1 MGNYSAVSLYV
12 NHLLGDITDTKTSL
26 DFIKDMAMASSKTL
40 LFVSTAFVLTAVSV
54 VSMAQTASKS
64 PFANKKPKAWEQ
76 PSAPAPTQ
84 AQPPQYKAP
93 SYQQPSYQP
102 PPAPTAKP
110 HGYTYQAPSQYQ
122 PAPLPAQPSQPSVK
136 TSSAPAPQQPSYQYQ
151 APSSPYQAPTAGNTA
166 PSNMAGGS
174 YYPGKAPAQ
183 PNYQPQP
190 TYNQPAYASPY
201 GQQQA
206 AQAQPQRAAP
216 ALRGAS
222 SPYGESRSW
231 LSRIGLGN
239 VETSLEGHAK
249 GGVAYVDNNGSD
261 VESVV
266 DIDVRAEA
274 SAITQGGLEYGAGL
288 RVRAQRDRHRHG
300 FGGRVGDCPAADPAC
315 TGVLVGADTRAVK
328 GHTGQFYTDG
338 RTDTKETEFALE
350 GAYIFLRSS
359 YGDIVFGRDDG
370 SAALFSLGAP
380 SLVAINASNSPVD
393 YTGLDSVK
401 TVNDAS
407 GFATKVAYTTP
418 RLLGDQI
425 GVGVQMGV
433 SYAPTSRAC
442 GVDYCVRENGIGAD
456 DPFAPE
462 IKNVIEVGVALDRK
476 FDNGLS
482 VELTG
487 TYARGSDDSGLAV
500 FDDLQTYGAGLEI
513 KAGDWVFGSSFL
525 NSNNGFAG
533 QGDYNAYD
541 AGLTWKPGKLG
552 FTASYGHADDDI
564 AHITSDQGVF
574 AVSYDIGKFRLG
586 SGVQYIDR
594 TVPFITPTGR
604 DKRSEDALALFIEG
618 GVTF

>member
-1 MGNYSAVSLYV
+1 
-12 NHLLGDITDTKTSL
+12 
-26 DFIKDMAMASSKTL
+26 MASSKTL
-40 LFVSTAFVLTAVSV
+40 LIASTALVLTAVSV
-54 VSMAQTASKS
+54 VSMAQTVSKS
-64 PFANKKPKAWEQ
+64 PFASSKPKPWEQ
-76 PSAPAPTQ
+76 QSAPVQAPATQ
-84 AQPPQYKAP
+84 QAPQ
-93 SYQQPSYQP
+93 YQQPQYQQPQYQAPAYQP
-102 PPAPTAKP
+102 PAQPAKP
-110 HGYTYQAPSQYQ
+110 SGYNQAPSQYY
-122 PAPLPAQPSQPSVK
+122 PAPMPAKPPAVK
-136 TSSAPAPQQPSYQYQ
+136 APPAPTPQPSYQYQ
-151 APSSPYQAPTAGNTA
+151 APASQYQAPASGAA
-166 PSNMAGGS
+166 PRNLAGGA
-174 YYPGKAPAQ
+174 YYPGKPQAQ
-183 PNYQPQP
+183 PAYTQPP
-190 TYNQPAYASPY
+190 YASPY
-201 GQQQA
+201 GQPQNSQQ
-206 AQAQPQRAAP
+206 QYGQQRAPQTQQTANAA

-222 SPYGESRSW
+222 NPYGTKKRSW
-231 LSRIGLGN
+231 LSRAGFDNI
-239 VETSLEGHAK
+239 ETSLTGHAK
-249 GGVAYVDNNGSD
+249 AGIAGVDRNGTD

-266 DIDVRAEA
+266 DIDVRGEV

-288 RVRAQRDRHRHG
+288 RVRAQRDRYRHG

-315 TGVLVGADTRAVK
+315 NGVLVGTDTRAVK

-338 RTDTKETEFALE
+338 RVDRKETEFALE

-359 YGDIVFGRDDG
+359 YGDVVFGRDDG

-380 SLVAINASNSPVD
+380 TLVAVNASNSPVD

-407 GFATKVAYTTP
+407 GFATKIAYTTP

-425 GVGVQMGV
+425 GVGVQLGM

-476 FDNGLS
+476 FENGLS

-533 QGDYNAYD
+533 QGEYNAYD

-564 AHITSDQGVF
+564 AHITSDQGVL
-574 AVSYDIGKFRLG
+574 AVSYDIGDFRLG
-586 SGVQYIDR
+586 TGVQYINR

>member
-1 MGNYSAVSLYV
+1 
-12 NHLLGDITDTKTSL
+12 
-26 DFIKDMAMASSKTL
+26 MASSKTL
-40 LFVSTAFVLTAVSV
+40 LIVSSALVLTAVSV
-54 VSMAQTASKS
+54 VSMAQTVSKS
-64 PFANKKPKAWEQ
+64 PFANKKPKPWEQ
-76 PSAPAPTQ
+76 QSAPVPAPAQPQYQAPTYQ
-84 AQPPQYKAP
+84 PPATPAQPKGY
-93 SYQQPSYQP
+93 SYQP
-102 PPAPTAKP
+102 
-110 HGYTYQAPSQYQ
+110 PSQYQ
-122 PAPLPAQPSQPSVK
+122 PAPMPAQPAPSA
-136 TSSAPAPQQPSYQYQ
+136 SAPQPPYQYQ
-151 APSSPYQAPTAGNTA
+151 APASPYQTPTVGAA
-166 PSNMAGGS
+166 PSNLAGGS
-174 YYPGKAPAQ
+174 YYPGKQPAQ
-183 PNYQPQP
+183 PNYAQPP
-190 TYNQPAYASPY
+190 YASPY
-201 GQQQA
+201 SQQQA
-206 AQAQPQRAAP
+206 APKQQAARTPT
-216 ALRGAS
+216 LRGPS
-222 SPYGESRSW
+222 NPYGTKQRSW
-231 LSRIGLGN
+231 LSRAGFDN
-239 VETSLEGHAK
+239 VETSLTGHAK
-249 GGVAYVDNNGSD
+249 AGVAGVDRNGTSLENGTN
-261 VESVV
+261 VESIV
-266 DIDVRAEA
+266 DIDVRGEV

-288 RVRAQRDRHRHG
+288 RVRAQRDRYRHG

-315 TGVLVGADTRAVK
+315 NGVLVGADTRAVK

-338 RTDTKETEFALE
+338 RADVKETEFALE
-350 GAYIFLRSS
+350 GAYVFLRSS
-359 YGDIVFGRDDG
+359 YGDVVFGRDDG

-380 SLVAINASNSPVD
+380 TLVAVNASNSPVD

-482 VELTG
+482 VEVTG
-487 TYARGSDDSGLAV
+487 TYARGSDESGLAV
-500 FDDLQTYGAGLEI
+500 FDDLQTYGAGLEV

-594 TVPFITPTGR
+594 TVPFITPAGR